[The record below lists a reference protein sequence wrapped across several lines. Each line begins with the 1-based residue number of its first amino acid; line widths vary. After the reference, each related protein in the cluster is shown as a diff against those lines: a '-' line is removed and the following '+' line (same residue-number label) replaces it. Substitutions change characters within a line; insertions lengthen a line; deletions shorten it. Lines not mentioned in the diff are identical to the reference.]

1 MEKYYIWLL
10 LALGEG
16 EPVISELIARF
27 GSAEK
32 VYGAFQ
38 KNVALVGAELTAKA
52 ASVSIERAQKTY
64 ESILADGYSVI
75 TIDSP
80 DYPEHLRTV
89 KDPPCVLFAAG
100 DTSLLRKK
108 LITVVGARSITAETA
123 AAIPKIISR
132 LGYQYAVVSSLSE
145 GCDQLTCLN
154 AIHSGISFIEVL
166 PCGLAHT
173 YPTGSKT
180 LRKFLLASGG
190 LLLTEYLPKTRSSPG
205 SFLRRSRIIG
215 GISRVTL
222 VLQAGETS
230 GSLAT
235 AEYSAAP
242 LFLPP
247 SDCTAPEYAGAINA
261 MRGGAKPYLGQYS
274 IEKAFLRVEET
285 ERQISASAP
294 APAEDLQE
302 PPKAPAAAPAKQKF
316 RKKPEKTVPA
326 KNSKKSTPPPKK
338 DDGIHRNKPLI
349 PLESLEGDR
358 LLIYKTVAASETP
371 ISVEEMIA
379 VTGISPADMSAL
391 LLDLEIDGVIT
402 RTGSRYVAS
411 E

>member
-10 LALGEG
+10 LAFGEG

-32 VYGAFQ
+32 AYGAFQ

-52 ASVSIERAQKTY
+52 ASVSLEKAQKTY

-75 TIDSP
+75 TTESP
-80 DYPEHLRTV
+80 DYPEHLRTL
-89 KDPPCVLFAAG
+89 KDPPCVLFALG

-108 LITVVGARSITAETA
+108 LITIVGARNITAETA
-123 AAIPKIISR
+123 AAVPKIISQ

-154 AIHSGISFIEVL
+154 AIHSGISFIEIL

-173 YPTGSKT
+173 YPTGSRT

-190 LLLTEYLPKTRSSPG
+190 LLISEYLPKTRSTPG

-222 VLQAGETS
+222 VLQAGENS

-247 SDCTAPEYAGAINA
+247 FDCTAPEYAGAINA
-261 MRGGAKPYLGQYS
+261 MRGGAKPYLGQNS
-274 IEKAFLRVEET
+274 IEKAFQHIEES
-285 ERQISASAP
+285 EREASSPVP
-294 APAEDLQE
+294 APAAEIQV
-302 PPKAPAAAPAKQKF
+302 PPKAHAKQKF
-316 RKKPEKTVPA
+316 RKKTERSVPA
-326 KNSKKSTPPPKK
+326 KQNKKSTPPPKK
-338 DDGIHRNKPLI
+338 DGIHRNKPLI
-349 PLESLEGDR
+349 PLESLEGER
-358 LLIYKTVAASETP
+358 LQIYKTVAASETP
-371 ISVEEMIA
+371 ISVEEIIA
-379 VTGISPADMSAL
+379 ATGITAARLSEL

-402 RTGSRYVAS
+402 GTGSRYVAS